1 MYNYTHSVLVYIR
14 LLLLTPT
21 CAVEIIT
28 SMYGVNAAFRNST
41 CTCSYTCIEDMYV
54 HVTTGSKYRY
64 KSVAIK
70 YMYI

>member
-1 MYNYTHSVLVYIR
+1 MHNHTHSILVYNQ

-21 CAVEIIT
+21 HAVEIIT
-28 SMYGVNAAFRNST
+28 SMHDVNAAFRNST

-54 HVTTGSKYRY
+54 HVTTGSTYRY